1 MPVTVLRDYIELP
14 QAIKARLREGA
25 CVVLAAFL
33 AACAVLPEAPVPVP
47 EAASKPGPLGAIAEI
62 GREIQPEQSSFH
74 LLPAAEDAMHWR
86 LALIDS
92 AVSSIDIQYFIWK
105 DDASGSLM
113 LEHVFAAADRG
124 VKVRMMIDD
133 MFLSTSGAFE
143 GADETLAAISY
154 HPNIAV
160 RLFNPGKYR
169 SGITGLAGNFGGSLK
184 AYNRRMH
191 NKMIIFDGLLGL
203 VGGRNIGDEYFGLH
217 EPYNFLDLD
226 LLAAGTVVSEASEAF
241 VEYWNSDLAYPA
253 TALMDM
259 DRAGH
264 LAIRKLNADYVKV
277 QSLRLARFDPD
288 LRGEDYY
295 LKILRTEMHFGFAVF
310 LQDEPVLRGGR
321 EYRLADMLSEI
332 VEPGSREVVVS
343 SPYLIPV
350 GNILDIVRED
360 VEAGVEVRL
369 LTNSL
374 ASNDEVPAHSHYK
387 KYRQD
392 ILATGARLYEF
403 HHQPAGDLRKYSDV
417 TVPEGNIVALHT
429 KAYSVDGERC
439 YVGSLNIDPRSI
451 ELNTENGIYIESKE
465 LCGELSELLNSFTQP
480 ENAWSVTLDDT
491 GKLRWQSYEGTTS
504 SQPALGLGQ
513 RISDF
518 FFRILPIESQL

>member
-1 MPVTVLRDYIELP
+1 MTVLRDYNELT
-14 QAIKARLREGA
+14 QAMKALLRAGA
-25 CVVLAAFL
+25 CVALAVFL
-33 AACAVLPEAPVPVP
+33 TACATLPEAPLLVS
-47 EAASKPGPLGAIAEI
+47 EAANKPGPVGAIAEI
-62 GREIQPEQSSFH
+62 GREIQPEKSSFH
-74 LLPAAEDAMHWR
+74 LLPAADDAMHWR

-113 LEHVFAAADRG
+113 LEHLFAAADRG
-124 VKVRMMIDD
+124 VKVRMLIDD

-154 HPNIAV
+154 HPNIEL

-169 SGITGLAGNFGGSLK
+169 NGITGLAGNFGGSLR

-191 NKMIIFDGLLGL
+191 NKIMIFDGLLGL
-203 VGGRNIGDEYFGLH
+203 VGGRNIADEYFGLH

-226 LLAAGTVVSEASEAF
+226 LLAAGTVVLEASNAF
-241 VEYWNSDLAYPA
+241 VAYWNSDLAYPA
-253 TALMDM
+253 AALVDM
-259 DRAGH
+259 DRAGY
-264 LAIRKLNADYVKV
+264 LEIRKLNADYVKE
-277 QSLRLARFDPD
+277 QSLRLARFDPE
-288 LRGEDYY
+288 LRNEDYY

-310 LQDEPVLRGGR
+310 LQDQPVLRGGR
-321 EYRLADMLSEI
+321 EYRLADMLHDI
-332 VEPGSREVVVS
+332 VEPGSREVMVS

-350 GNILDIVRED
+350 GGLLDVVKQD
-360 VEAGVEVRL
+360 VEAGIQVTL

-374 ASNDEVPAHSHYK
+374 ASNDAVPAHSHYK

-392 ILATGARLYEF
+392 ILATGAHLYEF
-403 HHQPAGDLRKYSDV
+403 HHLPAGDLRKYSDV
-417 TVPEGNIVALHT
+417 FVPEENIVALHT

-439 YVGSLNIDPRSI
+439 FVGSLNFDPRSI
-451 ELNTENGIYIESKE
+451 ELNTENGIYIESKG
-465 LCGELSELLNSFTQP
+465 LCGELSDLLNSFTEP
-480 ENAWSVTLDDT
+480 KNAWSVTLDDA

-518 FFRILPIESQL
+518 FFRILPIGSQL